1 MTINSTIAIIMIIFV
16 VLLFVS
22 TVMVSVSLF
31 KEIKR
36 IKGDSKASSVEE
48 VNE

>member
-36 IKGDSKASSVEE
+36 IKSESKASSCEE
-48 VNE
+48 VKA